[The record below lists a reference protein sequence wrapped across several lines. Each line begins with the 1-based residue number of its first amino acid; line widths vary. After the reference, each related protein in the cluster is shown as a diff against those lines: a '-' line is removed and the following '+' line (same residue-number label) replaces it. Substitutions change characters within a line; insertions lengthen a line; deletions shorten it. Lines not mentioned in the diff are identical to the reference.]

1 MSAAIEA
8 EHDQESSCDVQGGS
22 TSSSELWAT
31 IDECIAMNQTR
42 PSTSNSMVIL
52 RSYLEQGNI
61 SRKECPLRWWANN
74 GTTFSSLCH
83 FVKKYMSIP
92 ATSVPSER
100 IFSKAGEIILLKRN
114 RLKSK
119 NVDMIMFL
127 NVYYFVN
134 NLLL

>member
-1 MSAAIEA
+1 MSCVGLEA
-8 EHDQESSCDVQGGS
+8 ERDQESIASCDVQGGS
-22 TSSSELWAT
+22 TSSSELWGT
-31 IDECIAMNQTR
+31 LDECIAMNQTR

-83 FVKKYMSIP
+83 FVKKYMSIL
-92 ATSVPSER
+92 ATSVPSEC
-100 IFSKAGEIILLKRN
+100 IFSKAGEMISLKRN

-119 NVDMIMFL
+119 NVDMIVFL
-127 NVYYFVN
+127 NKAT
-134 NLLL
+134 